1 MKKLSASLLL
11 FVYLSFF
18 ALICANAYVEQH
30 NNLCD
35 VESTLSAK
43 TETDAH
49 CCDYSFISGKL
60 RHEAHPAVSSYKH
73 KFLYTDY
80 SNDLVANEVSYK
92 RNIYRQDYTSPLIS
106 NRIFLNIRVL
116 LI

>member
-1 MKKLSASLLL
+1 MKRFSASFLF

-18 ALICANAYVEQH
+18 ALIYANAYVEQH

-35 VESTLSAK
+35 AETALSANTK
-43 TETDAH
+43 TDAH
-49 CCDYSFISGKL
+49 CCDHSFISGKIK
-60 RHEAHPAVSSYKH
+60 HEAHPSAAAYKH
-73 KFLYTDY
+73 KFLYTNY
-80 SNDLVANEVSYK
+80 ANDLVANEVSYK
-92 RNIYRQDYTSPLIS
+92 RNIYRQDYTSPLLS